1 MSVAMLTAADYL
13 EWASSQANVRV
24 VSREVRLRRLP
35 RGVQSLQ
42 LFDVGLRSRGP
53 DDKLYGQSPV
63 LWARVAR
70 GNALLRVQYAD
81 GRPAEVRFALQGI
94 RKFTGHDDC
103 DDDDIADIQAKSSDT
118 HADWSKF
125 FVGGAEALNTVAT
138 FVATEKE
145 NGEAGHLAVT
155 RFNDNEFL
163 VVAGSK
169 NVHLVARSDADLDA
183 YDGDPSYSYALR
195 IARVVFSLLYGM
207 KADARDELLRFMAD
221 QKMTANFELVDPS
234 SQHIVLYPDGPVK
247 LLFFAWT
254 AANLDPVQNG
264 LLCPAFPPADG
275 LEKARE
281 LGFSVVRHSV
291 FDTND
296 LNRAMASAR
305 TRANSEGSVIY
316 CVDKRG
322 RTVGLWKVKSV
333 WYICQRAIREKIVGG
348 RADGI
353 PKRMDQIGRWLKLTS
368 AEVAHWKQYGARLAS
383 WIDKHHP
390 YSEKH
395 SIRNRYAVLISQ
407 CEADRSFQP
416 IDNGNAAPQMVI
428 IFAFDASPGL
438 VEGVRAAMADTS
450 PMVCTDD
457 VSVKS
462 IKKRAAERVDRPLLM
477 VGPLAVTVP
486 TLLNFM
492 KTIARPW
499 LVACSVPLTGKLAR
513 FADNVVVVNVDDDD
527 DDDVPEQVS
536 DIVQAATRLM
546 TS

>member
-477 VGPLAVTVP
+477 
-486 TLLNFM
+486 
-492 KTIARPW
+492 TIARPW